1 MKHLLHYNC
10 VALTPIWIR
19 KPHLA
24 WWRLQIGIM
33 QLVAFRCKGNV
44 PEWPH
49 QNMCGSFYQKMQRR
63 ERTASSQPLC
73 YYYPLEIDD
82 VPVLHGCFA
91 NVGRE
96 IIWGDCCGSLVMSMP
111 LSAGWIEKKR
121 AAGKRKGIWLSSF
134 PQQVFDQTLKGDYWR
149 YCSIS
154 LCRAFPRQILFKA

>member
-111 LSAGWIEKKR
+111 LSEGWIEKKKSCR
-121 AAGKRKGIWLSSF
+121 QEKRYLAQQLSPTSLWSNFKGGLLEILQYFIMPRISS
-134 PQQVFDQTLKGDYWR
+134 PNIV
-149 YCSIS
+149 
-154 LCRAFPRQILFKA
+154 